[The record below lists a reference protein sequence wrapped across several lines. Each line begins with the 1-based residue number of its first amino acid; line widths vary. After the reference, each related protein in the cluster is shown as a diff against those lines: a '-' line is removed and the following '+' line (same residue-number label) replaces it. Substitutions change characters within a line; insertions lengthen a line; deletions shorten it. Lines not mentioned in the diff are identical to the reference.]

1 MDKQDVVYILLSHK
15 KENEIYHLQQCKSN
29 ADLEIIM
36 LGEMSEKD
44 KYYRISFTCG
54 ILKSKINQC
63 IY

>member
-29 ADLEIIM
+29 ADLEVIM
-36 LGEMSEKD
+36 LVEMSEKD

-54 ILKSKINQC
+54 I
-63 IY
+63 

>member
-15 KENEIYHLQQCKSN
+15 KENEICHLQQCKSN

-44 KYYRISFTCG
+44 KHCVLPIVCG
-54 ILKSKINQC
+54 ISKMNE
-63 IY
+63 